1 MQIFSSSSAMI
12 IVGIV
17 VIGLQIIDKTAADTW
32 ALNINDVTLLQHT
45 VLYSILVV
53 LSLAIQIFLLISTTR
68 IVFRIKKATSNRAKL
83 LTYIYVVSQVVV
95 MLLLAYLLVEQLTTF
110 KYHTIL
116 SDLIVGV
123 SLVVSMVIL
132 ISLGVTCIKAY
143 LSTRNKVVGVYGL
156 ALIIFSIQLITAF
169 SYVEA
174 NLYKVPEYVTANRNP
189 WASYFYSNLQTKLL
203 SIYEI
208 TKSISFIAVWIA
220 SVLLTIQYAQKSG
233 KIKYWLTVSIPL
245 IYFLFQYSPLLF
257 QQIGT
262 LSSLMM
268 REGSLYVYF
277 YNFILNT
284 ASVGTGVLFGISFF
298 ILSRRLIHEQ
308 LKYYLIVC
316 GTGFMIILG
325 SSLSTILVL
334 APFPA
339 WGIVSVSFILPAS
352 FLILIGL
359 DSATFYF
366 ASERSV
372 RRFLIKSRSQYEL
385 FLSLGSAEM
394 SASIQRKIELISK
407 RIQDDLETET
417 LLKARSESEE
427 IKQYVTEVIAE
438 MKKTKTKV

>member
-1 MQIFSSSSAMI
+1 MI
-12 IVGIV
+12 IVGTVV
-17 VIGLQIIDKTAADTW
+17 VILQIIDKTAAETW
-32 ALNINDVTLLQHT
+32 ALNVNAVILFQHT
-45 VLYSILVV
+45 ILYSILVA
-53 LSLAIQIFLLISTTR
+53 LSLATQIFFLISTTR
-68 IVFRIKKATSNRAKL
+68 IVFRIKKVTSRGAKL
-83 LTYIYVVSQVVV
+83 ITYIYIVSQVVV

-110 KYHTIL
+110 RYHTIL

-123 SLVVSMVIL
+123 SLIVSVVIL
-132 ISLGVTCIKAY
+132 MSLGFKCVKAY

-156 ALIIFSIQLITAF
+156 ALLIFSVQLIAAF

-174 NLYKVPEYVTANRNP
+174 NLYKKPEYVTAFRNP
-189 WASYFYSNLQTKLL
+189 WASSFYSSLQSKLL

-220 SVLLTIQYAQKSG
+220 SVLLTIQYAQKTG
-233 KIKYWLTVSIPL
+233 KIKYWITVCIPL

-257 QQIGT
+257 HQIGT
-262 LSSLMM
+262 LSALMM
-268 REGSLYVYF
+268 REGSLFVYF

-284 ASVGTGVLFGISFF
+284 VTMGTGVLFGISFF
-298 ILSRRLIHEQ
+298 ILSRHLIHEQ

-325 SSLSTILVL
+325 SSLSTTLVL

-339 WGIVSVSFILPAS
+339 WGIVSLSFILPAS

-366 ASERSV
+366 ASEMSV
-372 RRFLIKSRSQYEL
+372 RRYLTKSRSQFEL
-385 FLSLGSAEM
+385 LLSLGSAEM
-394 SASIQRKIELISK
+394 SASIQRKIDLVS
-407 RIQDDLETET
+407 RTIQDDLETET

-427 IKQYVTEVIAE
+427 IKQYVIEVIAE
-438 MKKTKTKV
+438 MKKTRTKAGV

>member
-1 MQIFSSSSAMI
+1 MI
-12 IVGIV
+12 IVGTVV
-17 VIGLQIIDKTAADTW
+17 VILQIIDKTAAETW
-32 ALNINDVTLLQHT
+32 ALNVNAVILFQHT
-45 VLYSILVV
+45 ILYSILVA
-53 LSLAIQIFLLISTTR
+53 LSLATQIFFLISTTR
-68 IVFRIKKATSNRAKL
+68 IVFRIKKVTSRGAKL
-83 LTYIYVVSQVVV
+83 ITYIYIVSQVVV

-110 KYHTIL
+110 RYHTIL

-123 SLVVSMVIL
+123 SLIVSVVIL
-132 ISLGVTCIKAY
+132 MSLGFKCVKAY

-156 ALIIFSIQLITAF
+156 ALLIFSVQLIAAF

-174 NLYKVPEYVTANRNP
+174 NLYKKPEYVTAFRNP
-189 WASYFYSNLQTKLL
+189 WASSFYSSLQSKLL

-220 SVLLTIQYAQKSG
+220 SVLLTIQYAQKTG
-233 KIKYWLTVSIPL
+233 KIKYWITVCIPL

-257 QQIGT
+257 HQIGT
-262 LSSLMM
+262 PSALMM
-268 REGSLYVYF
+268 REGSLFVYF

-284 ASVGTGVLFGISFF
+284 VTMGTGVLFGISFF
-298 ILSRRLIHEQ
+298 ILSRHLIHEQ

-325 SSLSTILVL
+325 SSLSTTLVL

-339 WGIVSVSFILPAS
+339 WGIVSLSFILPAS

-366 ASERSV
+366 ASEMSV
-372 RRFLIKSRSQYEL
+372 RRYLTKSRSQFEL
-385 FLSLGSAEM
+385 LLSLGSAEM
-394 SASIQRKIELISK
+394 SASIQRKIDLVS
-407 RIQDDLETET
+407 RTIQDDLETET

-427 IKQYVTEVIAE
+427 IKQYVIEVIAE
-438 MKKTKTKV
+438 MKKTRTKAGV

>member
-1 MQIFSSSSAMI
+1 MI
-12 IVGIV
+12 IVGLV
-17 VIGLQIIDKTAADTW
+17 VITLQIIDKTAADTW
-32 ALNINDVTLLQHT
+32 AMNINADILFQHT
-45 VLYSILVV
+45 ILYSTLVV
-53 LSLAIQIFLLISTTR
+53 LSLAFQIFFLISTTR
-68 IVFRIKKATSNRAKL
+68 IVFRIKKATSRRAKL
-83 LTYIYVVSQVVV
+83 ITYIYVVSQVLV
-95 MLLLAYLLVEQLTTF
+95 MVLIAYLLGEQLATSR
-110 KYHTIL
+110 YHTIV

-123 SLVVSMVIL
+123 TLIVSVVIL
-132 ISLGVTCIKAY
+132 ISLGFTCIKAF

-156 ALIIFSIQLITAF
+156 ALIIFSMQLIAAF

-174 NLYKVPEYVTANRNP
+174 NLYKKPEYVTEYRNP
-189 WASYFYSNLQTKLL
+189 WASYFYSNLQSKLL
-203 SIYEI
+203 SVYEI
-208 TKSISFIAVWIA
+208 TKAISFIAVWIA
-220 SVLLTIQYAQKSG
+220 SVLLTIQYAQKTG
-233 KIKYWLTVSIPL
+233 KIKYWITVSIPV

-262 LSSLMM
+262 LSPLMM
-268 REGSLYVYF
+268 GQGSLFVYF

-284 ASVGTGVLFGISFF
+284 VSVGTGILFGISFF
-298 ILSRRLIHEQ
+298 ILSRHLIHEQ
-308 LKYYLIVC
+308 LKYYLIIC

-339 WGIVSVSFILPAS
+339 WGIVSLSFILPAS

-394 SASIQRKIELISK
+394 SASIQRKIDLISRK
-407 RIQDDLETET
+407 IQDDLETET
-417 LLKARSESEE
+417 LLKAGSESED

-438 MKKTKTKV
+438 MKKTKTKGNNVNSGH

>member
-1 MQIFSSSSAMI
+1 MI
-12 IVGIV
+12 IVGTVV
-17 VIGLQIIDKTAADTW
+17 VILQIIDKTAAETW
-32 ALNINDVTLLQHT
+32 ALNVNAVILFQHT
-45 VLYSILVV
+45 ILYSILVA
-53 LSLAIQIFLLISTTR
+53 LSLATQIFFLISTTR
-68 IVFRIKKATSNRAKL
+68 IVFRIKKVTSRGAKL
-83 LTYIYVVSQVVV
+83 ITYIYIVSQVVV

-110 KYHTIL
+110 RYHTIL

-123 SLVVSMVIL
+123 SLIVSVVIL
-132 ISLGVTCIKAY
+132 MSLGFKCVKAY

-156 ALIIFSIQLITAF
+156 ALLIFSVQLIAAF

-174 NLYKVPEYVTANRNP
+174 NLYKKPEYVTAFRNP
-189 WASYFYSNLQTKLL
+189 WASSFYSSLQSKLL

-220 SVLLTIQYAQKSG
+220 SVLLTIQYAQKTG
-233 KIKYWLTVSIPL
+233 KIKYWITVCIPL

-262 LSSLMM
+262 LSALMM
-268 REGSLYVYF
+268 REGSLFVYF

-284 ASVGTGVLFGISFF
+284 VTMGTGVLFGISFF
-298 ILSRRLIHEQ
+298 ILSRHLIHEQ

-325 SSLSTILVL
+325 SSLSTTLVL

-339 WGIVSVSFILPAS
+339 WGIVSLSFILPAS

-366 ASERSV
+366 ASEMSV
-372 RRFLIKSRSQYEL
+372 RRYLTKSRSQFEL
-385 FLSLGSAEM
+385 LLSLGSAEM
-394 SASIQRKIELISK
+394 SASIQRKIDLVS
-407 RIQDDLETET
+407 RTIQDDLETET

-427 IKQYVTEVIAE
+427 IKQYVIEVIAE
-438 MKKTKTKV
+438 MKKTRTKAGV

>member
-1 MQIFSSSSAMI
+1 LNVNA
-12 IVGIV
+12 
-17 VIGLQIIDKTAADTW
+17 VILF
-32 ALNINDVTLLQHT
+32 QHT
-45 VLYSILVV
+45 ILYSILVA
-53 LSLAIQIFLLISTTR
+53 LSLATQIFFLISTTR
-68 IVFRIKKATSNRAKL
+68 IVFKIKKVTSRRAKL
-83 LTYIYVVSQVVV
+83 ITYIYIVSQVVV

-110 KYHTIL
+110 RYHTIL

-123 SLVVSMVIL
+123 SLIVSVVIL
-132 ISLGVTCIKAY
+132 MSLGFKCVKAY

-156 ALIIFSIQLITAF
+156 ALLIFSVQLIAAF

-174 NLYKVPEYVTANRNP
+174 NLYKKPEYVTAFRNP
-189 WASYFYSNLQTKLL
+189 WASSFYSSLQSKLL

-220 SVLLTIQYAQKSG
+220 SVLLTIQYAQKTG
-233 KIKYWLTVSIPL
+233 KIKYWITVCIPL

-262 LSSLMM
+262 LSALMM
-268 REGSLYVYF
+268 REGSLFVYF

-284 ASVGTGVLFGISFF
+284 VTVGTGVLFGISFF
-298 ILSRRLIHEQ
+298 ILSRHLIHEQ

-325 SSLSTILVL
+325 SSLSTTLVL

-339 WGIVSVSFILPAS
+339 WGIVSLSFILPAS

-366 ASERSV
+366 ASEMSV
-372 RRFLIKSRSQYEL
+372 RRYLTKSRSQFEL
-385 FLSLGSAEM
+385 LLSLGSAEM
-394 SASIQRKIELISK
+394 SASIQRKIDLVSK
-407 RIQDDLETET
+407 TIQDDLETET

-427 IKQYVTEVIAE
+427 IKHYVIEVIAE
-438 MKKTKTKV
+438 MKKTRTKSGI